1 MNLEKP
7 LQNYAYIFASTFKIL
22 MCSALLCCTINFKK
36 KKKKRNHREEK
47 SAYARK
53 MRKTTAFMF

>member
-36 KKKKRNHREEK
+36 KKKKKEP
-47 SAYARK
+47 
-53 MRKTTAFMF
+53 